1 MTMDEATIRHINL
14 IDVLVDDHPEV
25 RQHLTLPQPDL
36 GFGSQRGWRAAE
48 RRHPTGRE
56 RMGQST
62 SQTLQ
67 DPILLLPWL
76 CFRGGGKG
84 GALTSHGWELA
95 GSRAA
100 GERRGGLVRAA
111 CPPAHPHTDTATT
124 TPSSAG
130 LGRFVGEVQSRRPG

>member
-56 RMGQST
+56 RMG
-62 SQTLQ
+62 
-67 DPILLLPWL
+67 
-76 CFRGGGKG
+76 
-84 GALTSHGWELA
+84 
-95 GSRAA
+95 
-100 GERRGGLVRAA
+100 
-111 CPPAHPHTDTATT
+111 
-124 TPSSAG
+124 
-130 LGRFVGEVQSRRPG
+130 